1 MRAPAGRRDSADEAS
16 GLRAGAVGPARA
28 RSKPNTEIAV
38 RVWLFGALS
47 ALCSE
52 RPFVLKFSTGATAR
66 HVIEAIGERCG
77 PAFLEQVLCTAG
89 SLLRC
94 CRVFANGIPVDDL
107 DALLTADGST
117 VEVEMIVMMSYE
129 GG

>member
-1 MRAPAGRRDSADEAS
+1 MRAPAGRRCTADEAF
-16 GLRAGAVGPARA
+16 GLGAIAVGPARA
-28 RSKPNTEIAV
+28 RPDTEIAV
-38 RVWLFGALS
+38 SVWLFGALS
-47 ALCSE
+47 TLGPK
-52 RPFVLKFSTGATAR
+52 RPFVLKFSTGVSAR
-66 HVIEAIGERCG
+66 QVIAAISERCG

-94 CRVFANGIPVDDL
+94 CRVFADGLPVDDL
-107 DALLTADGST
+107 DAPLLAGGGST